1 MTCSPKSHVCGRVPP
16 PREAAPCDLLPRREH
31 FILTY
36 VRVVARRTLRE
47 FWEEHADAEQPLRAW
62 FDDIRRADWRSPA
75 DVKRA
80 YANASIVGENR
91 VVFNIGGNKYRLI
104 VAVNY
109 PYRMC
114 YIRFVGTHKAYD
126 RIDAATV

>member
-1 MTCSPKSHVCGRVPP
+1 M
-16 PREAAPCDLLPRREH
+16 
-31 FILTY
+31 
-36 VRVVARRTLRE
+36 ARRTLRE
-47 FWEEHADAEQPLRAW
+47 FWDRHPGAEQPLRAW
-62 FDDIRRADWRSPA
+62 FDDVRRTDWRSPA

-126 RIDAATV
+126 RIDAETV

>member
-1 MTCSPKSHVCGRVPP
+1 MR
-16 PREAAPCDLLPRREH
+16 
-31 FILTY
+31 I
-36 VRVVARRTLRE
+36 VARRTLRE
-47 FWEEHADAEQPLRAW
+47 FWETHADAEQPLRAW
-62 FDDIRRADWRSPA
+62 FDDVRRADWGSPA

-91 VVFNIGGNKYRLI
+91 MVFNIGGNKYRLI

>member
-1 MTCSPKSHVCGRVPP
+1 
-16 PREAAPCDLLPRREH
+16 
-31 FILTY
+31 

-47 FWEEHADAEQPLRAW
+47 FWETHADAEQPLRAW
-62 FDDIRRADWRSPA
+62 FDDVRRADWRSPA

-91 VVFNIGGNKYRLI
+91 VVFNIGGNNYRLI

-109 PYRMC
+109 PHRMC
-114 YIRFVGTHKAYD
+114 YIRFVGTHKAYG
-126 RIDAATV
+126 RIDAETV

>member
-1 MTCSPKSHVCGRVPP
+1 MPRRRNQTHSVPFREEAVRQA
-16 PREAAPCDLLPRREH
+16 REARKP
-31 FILTY
+31 LTK
-36 VRVVARRTLRE
+36 
-47 FWEEHADAEQPLRAW
+47 
-62 FDDIRRADWRSPA
+62 PA

-126 RIDAATV
+126 RIDAGTV